1 MWVWVLIRCVA
12 CLRAPASYCIAGIID
27 KAKEVGIKDAFE
39 DKDKARMA
47 NVSCAGPTVCAEH
60 AELAVG

>member
-1 MWVWVLIRCVA
+1 M
-12 CLRAPASYCIAGIID
+12 RAPASYCIAGIID